1 MSFLHK
7 KLFDRSTFVIFCIV
21 GVIATAIDA
30 ALFYCFRLFQ
40 FPYQIA
46 LVLSYLISLTVN
58 YLLTVYWTFSTKPSF
73 SNGIGIVASHL
84 FNLFVVRMG
93 LMWLFVEQIGLRA
106 NISYIPTLIISV
118 VTNYL
123 IIKTVVSVQ
132 DGNSR
137 EKTHGRG

>member
-1 MSFLHK
+1 MVNRL
-7 KLFDRSTFVIFCIV
+7 TFVKFCIV

-30 ALFYCFRLFQ
+30 ALFYCFSQLQ
-40 FPYQIA
+40 LPYPIA
-46 LVLSYLISLTVN
+46 LVLSYLISLSIN

-73 SNGIGIVASHL
+73 SNGIGIVACHL

-93 LMWLFVEQIGLRA
+93 LMWFFVEITGLSA

-123 IIKTVVSVQ
+123 IIKAVVSYY
-132 DGNSR
+132 DG
-137 EKTHGRG
+137 K